1 MRIGVFGS
9 GGVGG
14 YFGGRLAEAGED
26 VRFVARGAHL
36 AAMRERG
43 LRVTSLAG
51 DFLVHP
57 VRASDDPGQLGE
69 VDVVL
74 VAVKAWQVA
83 EAAEGLKP
91 MLGPA
96 TFVVPLQNG
105 IEAPDLLAA
114 ALGRDRVLG
123 GLCRIIAW
131 AEEPGHI
138 RHAGV
143 APSVTFGELDAP
155 GSSPRAEALRAAFAR
170 ARGVQAEVA
179 PDVRAAMWEKFLFIA
194 ATSGLGA
201 LTRAPAGIIRSQPE
215 TRALLRQAL
224 GEIHAVALA
233 RGIALPADGV
243 ERTLTF
249 VDTLPADG
257 TMSMQRDVIEG
268 RPSELEAQIGAVVRL
283 GEAGGVP
290 VPLHRTIYA
299 ALLPLERRARGV
311 LEFT

>member
-26 VRFVARGAHL
+26 VRFVARGANL

-51 DFLVHP
+51 DFVIHP
-57 VRASDDPGQLGE
+57 VRASADPAALGE
-69 VDVVL
+69 VDVML

-83 EAAEGLKP
+83 EAAEGLRP
-91 MLGPA
+91 MLGAA

-105 IEAPDLLAA
+105 IEAPDILSA

-143 APSVTFGELDAP
+143 SPSVTFGELDAP
-155 GSSPRAEALRAAFAR
+155 GSPRAETLRSAFAR
-170 ARGVQAEVA
+170 ARGVRAEIA
-179 PDVRAAMWEKFLFIA
+179 PDVRRAMWEKFLFIA
-194 ATSGLGA
+194 AASGIGA

-215 TRALLRQAL
+215 TRELLRQAL
-224 GEIHAVALA
+224 AEIHAVGLA
-233 RGIALPADGV
+233 QRIALPADAV
-243 ERTLTF
+243 NATLAF
-249 VDTLPADG
+249 VDSLPADG
-257 TMSMQRDVIEG
+257 TMSMQRDVMEG
-268 RPSELEAQIGAVVRL
+268 RPSELEAQIGAVVRM
-283 GEAGGVP
+283 GEASGVP

-299 ALLPLERRARGV
+299 ALLPLERRARG
-311 LEFT
+311 LLGFA

>member
-1 MRIGVFGS
+1 
-9 GGVGG
+9 
-14 YFGGRLAEAGED
+14 
-26 VRFVARGAHL
+26 
-36 AAMRERG
+36 
-43 LRVTSLAG
+43 
-51 DFLVHP
+51 
-57 VRASDDPGQLGE
+57 
-69 VDVVL
+69 VDAVL

-83 EAAEGLKP
+83 EAAEALRP

-105 IEAPDLLAA
+105 IEAPDTLAA

-131 AEEPGHI
+131 AEAPGRI

-155 GSSPRAEALRAAFAR
+155 GSPRAEALLAAFAR
-170 ARGVQAEVA
+170 ARGVRAEIA

-194 ATSGLGA
+194 AASGIGA

-215 TRALLRQAL
+215 TRALLTQAL

-233 RGIALPADGV
+233 QGIALPADGV
-243 ERTLTF
+243 ERTLAF
-249 VDTLPADG
+249 VDSLPADG

-283 GEAGGVP
+283 GEASGVP

-299 ALLPLERRARGV
+299 ALLPLERRARGE
-311 LEFT
+311 LGFA

>member
-26 VRFVARGAHL
+26 IRFVARGAHL

-43 LRVTSLAG
+43 LRVTSPAG
-51 DFLVHP
+51 DFVVRP
-57 VRASDDPGQLGE
+57 VQASDDPAALGE

-74 VAVKAWQVA
+74 LAVKAWQVA
-83 EAAEGLKP
+83 EAAEALRP
-91 MLGPA
+91 MLGAA

-105 IEAPDLLAA
+105 IEAPDTLAA
-114 ALGRDRVLG
+114 ALGRERVLG
-123 GLCRIIAW
+123 GLCRIIAYV
-131 AEEPGHI
+131 EGPGHI

-143 APSVTFGELDAP
+143 PPSVTFGELDAP
-155 GSSPRAEALRAAFAR
+155 GSARTEALRAAFAR
-170 ARGVQAEVA
+170 ARGVRAEVA

-194 ATSGLGA
+194 AASGVGA
-201 LTRAPAGIIRSQPE
+201 LTRAPVGIIRSQPE
-215 TRALLRQAL
+215 TRALLAQAL
-224 GEIHAVALA
+224 AEIHAVSLA
-233 RGIALPADGV
+233 RGVALPADAV
-243 ERTLTF
+243 KTTLTF
-249 VDTLPADG
+249 VDSLPADG

-283 GEAGGVP
+283 GEASGVP

-311 LEFT
+311 LGFA